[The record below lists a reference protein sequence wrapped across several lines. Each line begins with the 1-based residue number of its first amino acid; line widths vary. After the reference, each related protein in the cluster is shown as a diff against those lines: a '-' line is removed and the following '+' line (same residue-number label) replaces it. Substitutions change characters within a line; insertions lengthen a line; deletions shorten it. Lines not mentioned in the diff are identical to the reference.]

1 MSPTRIDTPSSPD
14 AASSGVHDFDFFHG
28 DWRVRHRRLRARL
41 AGCDDWDA
49 FDGTCRVRPL
59 LDGAG
64 NVDDN
69 TLALPDGAYR
79 AVTLRTWDPATA
91 SWSIWWL
98 DGRWPHRLD
107 APMIGRFEQGV
118 GTFFCDD
125 TFEGRPIRV
134 RFLWRTGDGRAPRWE
149 QAFSTDGGET
159 WETNWTMDFVRDAP

>member
-1 MSPTRIDTPSSPD
+1 MS
-14 AASSGVHDFDFFHG
+14 AAAVAADGRHDFDFFHG

-41 AGCDDWDA
+41 AGCTDWDA

-59 LDGAG
+59 LGGAG

-79 AVTLRTWDPATA
+79 AVTLRSWDAATA

-98 DGRWPHRLD
+98 DGRRPHRLD
-107 APMIGRFEQGV
+107 PPMVGRFVDGI

-125 TFEGRPIRV
+125 VLDGRPIRV
-134 RFLWRTGDGRAPRWE
+134 RFLWRVGDGLAPRWE
-149 QAFSTDGGET
+149 QAFSVDGGIT
-159 WETNWTMDFVRDAP
+159 WETNWTMDFVREAPP